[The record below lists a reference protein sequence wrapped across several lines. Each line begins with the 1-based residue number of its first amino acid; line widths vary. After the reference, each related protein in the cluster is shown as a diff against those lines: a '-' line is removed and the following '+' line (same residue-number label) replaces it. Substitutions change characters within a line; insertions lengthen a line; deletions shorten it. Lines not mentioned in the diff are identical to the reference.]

1 MKILT
6 TRFGELD
13 VNEDSLITFTNGI
26 PGLEQYT
33 TYCLLPADEE
43 NESPFFFLQSTEE
56 SSLCFILAD
65 SFSFYPDYEI
75 QLDEDL
81 LQELSIEES
90 AHAMVLSVLTV
101 QGSLQEATINLKA
114 PIILNPTRGKGKQ
127 IVLSRDFQI
136 KAPLVAAEEGGR

>member
-6 TRFGELD
+6 TRFGELE
-13 VNEDSLITFTNGI
+13 VNEESLITFTNGI

-75 QLDEDL
+75 HLEENL
-81 LQELSIEES
+81 LKELSIEEPRD
-90 AHAMVLSVLTV
+90 AMVLSVLTV
-101 QGSLQEATINLKA
+101 QGSLQDATMNLKA
-114 PIILNPTRGKGKQ
+114 PIILNLSSGKGKQ
-127 IVLSRDFQI
+127 IVLSKDFQI
-136 KAPLVAAEEGGR
+136 KAPLVSAVEGGR